1 MDYAE
6 NSKMMEEEEFKEY
19 LFPNDDKRL
28 VKFNTFNQEQQL
40 NSIYIGSLI
49 SEIGEEK
56 YFRLKIG
63 KNEIEKDKLKQLYT
77 QENNELR
84 NKIKRIDQI
93 RQEREREFIQEKR
106 EIRENIKLE
115 LKQQYSQDMNN
126 AKDEILMLKSKWEDI
141 QNKRL
146 DIQQKNNEKILF
158 QKDEMERKL
167 TEQRE
172 NYEKKL
178 DKLREKIENMV
189 ILTSNSTK
197 KGQEGEDW
205 TFNELLRLFPKA
217 QIEDTHSIK
226 HRGDFIIK
234 DDYIG
239 MVDSKKFKSNVP
251 KRDIDKFK
259 SDMETN
265 SDFQY
270 GILCATDNG
279 IATKSDLSLEFV
291 SGKPIVYV
299 CKACKNPQKILIACN
314 LCKLILKNM
323 DCFDITKEE
332 NQLVIKEKTKSIIKY
347 KKKMIK
353 KITDFSEGI
362 LELMESQWV
371 EFESVLKQI
380 NVKN

>member
-1 MDYAE
+1 MDD
-6 NSKMMEEEEFKEY
+6 EEIQKEF
-19 LFPNDDKRL
+19 LFPQNDIRL
-28 VKFNTFNQEQQL
+28 EKFVKLTTEQQL
-40 NSIYIGSLI
+40 NSIYIGTI
-49 SEIGEEK
+49 IQEIGEDK
-56 YFRLKIG
+56 YIRLKDG
-63 KNEIEKDKLKQLYT
+63 ENELEKDNLKQMYENELIYLKKQMQLNKKKFSEEKFELMDEIKITKNTIREKLKEEYDQKYLNTIDSLEDKLLQL
-77 QENNELR
+77 QSKAEELR
-84 NKIKRIDQI
+84 DNRL
-93 RQEREREFIQEKR
+93 KR
-106 EIRENIKLE
+106 ELEHHKNILEEKKITEEKL
-115 LKQQYSQDMNN
+115 NN
-126 AKDEILMLKSKWEDI
+126 
-141 QNKRL
+141 
-146 DIQQKNNEKILF
+146 
-158 QKDEMERKL
+158 
-167 TEQRE
+167 QRE
-172 NYEKKL
+172 NYETKL
-178 DKLREKIENMV
+178 TEYRNKIESL
-189 ILTSNSTK
+189 ICITDTSTK

-323 DCFDITKEE
+323 NCFDITKEE

-362 LELMESQWV
+362 LELMESQWG